1 MPGGQDVDPHAEA
14 SATAPNPTQEP
25 TTEAG
30 ADLSVQETATPSVPP
45 SADGADA
52 SFGAADDLALP
63 ENGHAANAS
72 PLQPSSSDPS
82 ELKAQV
88 EKATSLPQ
96 TGDFKVLEGAEL
108 PPLDA
113 PGDPQDG
120 GPFLPRSAEESQVWE
135 QRIADFEREANAL
148 GNDPRAAQLHLEIGR
163 IYEEQLAKPRNAA
176 TSYQRAFNLDPKD
189 PSVLHA
195 SRRLFTEVGNWAM
208 VVQILGYEIETA
220 PTAERKATLWA
231 EKGAILEEKLRN
243 AEEAQ
248 NAYKAALEAYSAE
261 PLAVNALE
269 RLHLVRK
276 AYQQLFD
283 VYQRALEVTDK
294 PQRRMPLLLASAQLA
309 EDRLDD
315 TSAAARLYENILEV
329 DPNSAIALDAL
340 RRLHYQNGRFEQLVA
355 VLKRSAEVTDDGPA
369 AAAHLLAA
377 ARIESEKLEAVD
389 RALHT
394 LLGALEHTPEDLTVL
409 REIELLYEQNDR
421 HDEVVKVLRREAEV
435 TTEARDRVP
444 VLFKLGTILDE
455 HLGEAEEAIPA
466 LEEAVALMPSYTP
479 ARQSLGRLYTKTER
493 HSSLAELYLMEI
505 RLEEDPSQLVAKQ
518 FKLAELYETKLADE
532 EQAIATLQELLD
544 KKLDYQ
550 PAQKKLE
557 RLLQQREAWGE
568 LIALYEKELTL
579 IEDADQRLFL
589 LGRIGMY
596 AEDKLAQLDTAQ
608 RAYERM
614 LDVNA
619 THLHA
624 IRALARIA
632 TKREAWPDVLRAYD
646 LEVEATEDQK
656 EVVAILHRAGAV
668 TEEKLGDVDGAIA
681 QYEKVLTL
689 NPTYLPALRS
699 VGRLYASKERFD
711 DLVAMY
717 GREIEVAKS
726 DEQKVGLYFRMAEIL
741 VDKLKDDDRAAEVY
755 EHILELDGSNLAALR
770 GLSEIHARKNDIDKL
785 VTVLAREAESLQD
798 PKERAS
804 KMLRVA
810 EIEERL
816 DRADR
821 AAEMY
826 QEVLRLGHHF
836 DDAIRALVRIYSTEG
851 LWNALSRALKTAYD
865 HAQDDR
871 TKAAILVRSAEVAG
885 DKLGNFDSAAEH
897 LENAVQL
904 APEDTTILSQLE
916 RISVTRRD
924 WRRAISVAKQLAQH
938 ESDPRLYA
946 ARQIRIAMMKETQID
961 PPESGA
967 DHYRLALET
976 VPDHPVAL
984 RALEIAYLK
993 ARNWAGLAKFYHRE
1007 AMVTRSPV
1015 KQASLYL
1022 RAADVAENRVQDA
1035 TYAADLYDRALEV
1048 APNSLAALRGRR
1060 RIAEAAQDAET
1071 ALAMVRREGEVTADA
1086 QHARE
1091 LLFQA
1096 GRIQQD
1102 QFGRVDEAIG
1112 TYEAV
1117 LKRAPSHLGAFNRLE
1132 AIYLEREA
1140 WEPMIGL
1147 LDTRARAIEEVPAQS
1162 QLYVAAGQ
1170 IAQDRLHDSER
1181 AAKYYREV
1189 LSRDDK
1195 HVVALVRLGPLLF
1208 SQQNWDEATDIFH
1221 RTLAVSKEPTVLLG
1235 AFKSLGI
1242 IYQEH
1247 RQDLVKCVQSFQAA
1261 LQADPGNSECLERL
1275 ASVYESAEDWGSAVN
1290 VRLRLAEVEQEPK
1303 KKIKVLLELGRIY
1316 EEGLSDRKNAILANR
1331 KVMEIDPSN
1340 SEAVVRL
1347 SRLYEAE
1354 GDWQSLAEATAA
1366 YVRLLGPDEKHKA
1379 APLHLKMADVFEH
1392 RIKDD
1397 ARAINA
1403 LKYALDA
1410 DPANQDALL
1419 SLAKLYSKS
1428 VDMYPQA
1435 VDAHRRLLQLD
1446 PFRVESYHEMHR
1458 MYERRGEH
1466 DKAFVVAE
1474 ILVFLRAQHQDE
1486 DLYYHEHKSKVAP
1499 HAAAQL
1505 TYEDHDRLV
1514 THPNER
1520 GAIRATLEVC
1530 GAELTRL
1537 FPGDFGRFELDKAD
1551 KHTSK
1556 STLALRKLADELAAV
1571 LGAPQFDLW
1580 ITKKFELGL
1589 FVENEKPPVLIVG
1602 SNVGRRI
1609 QDKDQRFLIARQLE
1623 RIKGGHHLLAQ
1634 LNDRDLEVL
1643 LWSVARFGNN
1653 NVSVPVDANALDA
1666 MQRQIAKVL
1675 PSRSRK
1681 FLEEAGR
1688 LLTQG
1693 PVDVVRHRSASTH
1706 TANRAGLVV
1715 TNDIEVA
1722 VRNIAKDFDV
1732 RPVFPDAAGAAET
1745 LGKVPAIRELLAYAV
1760 SEEYF
1765 KVRAKLGFSIQS

>member
-1 MPGGQDVDPHAEA
+1 MPGGQDVDLHAEA
-14 SATAPNPTQEP
+14 SATAPNQPTEP
-25 TTEAG
+25 GTDGRAEAKEG
-30 ADLSVQETATPSVPP
+30 
-45 SADGADA
+45 
-52 SFGAADDLALP
+52 FGAADDLALP
-63 ENGHAANAS
+63 ENGHAQPA
-72 PLQPSSSDPS
+72 LQPSSSTPS
-82 ELKAQV
+82 ELEAQV

-96 TGDFKVLEGAEL
+96 TGDFKVLEGLSL
-108 PPLDA
+108 PALEA
-113 PGDPQDG
+113 PGDPIEG
-120 GPFLPRSAEESQVWE
+120 GPFLPRSADEVRVWE
-135 QRIADFEREANAL
+135 QRIADFEREANAI
-148 GNDPRAAQLHLEIGR
+148 GNTPRAAALHLEIGR

-189 PSVLHA
+189 PAVLHA

-220 PTAERKATLWA
+220 ETAERKATLWA
-231 EKGAILEEKLRN
+231 EKGVILEEKLRN
-243 AEEAQ
+243 AEGAQ
-248 NAYKAALEAYSAE
+248 NAFEAALDAYSAE

-269 RLHLVRK
+269 RMHLVQK
-276 AYQQLFD
+276 AYEPLYG
-283 VYQRALEVTDK
+283 VYQRALEVTEK
-294 PQRRMPLLLASAQLA
+294 PERRLPLLLAAAQLA
-309 EDRLDD
+309 EDRLED
-315 TSAAARLYENILEV
+315 AAAAIQHYEGILEIE
-329 DPNSAIALDAL
+329 PSSALALDAL
-340 RRLHYQNGRFEQLVA
+340 RRLHYQTQSWEALIA
-355 VLKRSAEVTDDGPA
+355 VLKRSAEVTEDGQA
-369 AAAHLLAA
+369 ASAHLLAA
-377 ARIESEKLEAVD
+377 ARLESEKLQAVD

-421 HDEVVKVLRREAEV
+421 ADEVVKVLRREAEV

-444 VLFKLGTILDE
+444 ILFKLGTLLDE
-455 HLGEAEEAIPA
+455 HLGQSEEAIPV

-493 HSSLAELYLMEI
+493 YSSLAELYLMEI

-518 FKLAELYETKLADE
+518 FKLAEIYETSLSDE
-532 EQAIATLQELLD
+532 EQAIATLNALLD
-544 KKLDYQ
+544 KKPDYQ

-557 RLLQQREAWGE
+557 ALLQKREAWGD
-568 LIALYEKELTL
+568 LIELYERELEL
-579 IEDADQRLFL
+579 VEDADQRLFL

-596 AEDKLAQLDTAQ
+596 AEDKLNQPDVAQ
-608 RAYERM
+608 RAFERM
-614 LDVNA
+614 LEVNGA
-619 THLHA
+619 HLHA

-632 TKREAWPDVLRAYD
+632 TKREAWPDVLRAYE

-699 VGRLYASKERFD
+699 VGRLYASKGRYD
-711 DLVAMY
+711 DLLAMY
-717 GREIEVAKS
+717 RREIEVAKS

-741 VDKLKDDDRAAEVY
+741 VEKVKDDDQAAETY
-755 EHILELDGSNLAALR
+755 EQILELDGANLAALR
-770 GLSEIHARKNDIDKL
+770 GLSEIHARKNDIERL
-785 VTVLAREAESLQD
+785 VAVLGREAASLQD
-798 PKERAS
+798 SKERAA

-851 LWNALSRALKTAYD
+851 LWNALSRALKTAFD
-865 HAQDDR
+865 HAGDDR
-871 TKAAILVRSAEVAG
+871 TKAAILVRSAEISG
-885 DKLGNFDSAAEH
+885 DKLGNLDSAAEH
-897 LENAVQL
+897 LERAVQL
-904 APEDTTILSQLE
+904 APDDTTILSQLE
-916 RISVTRRD
+916 RISVARRD

-938 ESDPRLYA
+938 ETDPRLYA

-993 ARNWAGLAKFYHRE
+993 ARNWAGLTTFYHRE

-1022 RAADVAENRVQDA
+1022 RAADVAENRGGDPA
-1035 TYAADLYDRALEV
+1035 YAADLYDRALEV
-1048 APNSLAALRGRR
+1048 APNSVPALRGRR
-1060 RIAEAAQDAET
+1060 RLAEAAQDAET
-1071 ALAMVRREGEVTADA
+1071 ALQMVRREGEVTADEKHA
-1086 QHARE
+1086 QE
-1091 LLFQA
+1091 LLFHA

-1102 QFGRVDEAIG
+1102 QFGRVDDAIA

-1117 LKRAPSHLGAFNRLE
+1117 LARAPAHLGAFNRLE

-1147 LDTRARAIEEVPAQS
+1147 LDTRARAVEDAAAQS

-1170 IAQDRLHDSER
+1170 IAQDRLRDAER
-1181 AAKYYREV
+1181 AAKYYRDV
-1189 LSRDDK
+1189 LSRDER

-1208 SQQNWDEATDIFH
+1208 AQQSWDEAIDIFH
-1221 RTLAVSKEPTVLLG
+1221 RTLAVSKEPQVLLG
-1235 AFKSLGI
+1235 AFKSLGV

-1261 LQADPGNSECLERL
+1261 LQADPGNTECLERL
-1275 ASVYESAEDWGSAVN
+1275 AAVYESAEDWGSTVN
-1290 VRLRLAEVEQEPK
+1290 VRLRLAEVQQDPK
-1303 KKIKVLLELGRIY
+1303 KKIGVLLDLGRIY
-1316 EEGLSDRKNAILANR
+1316 EEGLGDRKNAILANR

-1340 SEAVVRL
+1340 AEAVVRL

-1354 GDWQSLAEATAA
+1354 GDWQALAEATAA
-1366 YVRLLGPDEKHKA
+1366 YVRLLPADQKHKA

-1410 DPANQDALL
+1410 DPTSQGALL

-1428 VDMYPQA
+1428 VEMYPQA

-1505 TYEDHDRLV
+1505 SYEDHDRLV
-1514 THPNER
+1514 THPAER

-1530 GAELTRL
+1530 GAELPRL
-1537 FPGDFGRFELDKAD
+1537 FPGDFGRYELDKAD
-1551 KHTSK
+1551 KHNNK
-1556 STLALRKLADELAAV
+1556 SPLPLRKLADELGDV
-1571 LGAPQFDLW
+1571 LGAPPFDLW
-1580 ITKKFELGL
+1580 LTKKFELGL

-1602 SNVGRRI
+1602 ASVGRRI
-1609 QDKDQRFLIARQLE
+1609 QDKDQRFLLARQLE

-1634 LNDRDLEVL
+1634 LNDRDLELL
-1643 LWSVARFGNN
+1643 LWSVARFGNPT
-1653 NVSVPVDANALDA
+1653 VSVPVDTNAMDA

-1681 FLEEAGR
+1681 FLEDAGR
-1688 LLTQG
+1688 LLAQG
-1693 PVDVVRHRSASTH
+1693 PVDVVRHRTAANH
-1706 TANRAGLVV
+1706 TANRAGLVL

-1765 KVRAKLGFSIQS
+1765 KVRAKLGFSIQT